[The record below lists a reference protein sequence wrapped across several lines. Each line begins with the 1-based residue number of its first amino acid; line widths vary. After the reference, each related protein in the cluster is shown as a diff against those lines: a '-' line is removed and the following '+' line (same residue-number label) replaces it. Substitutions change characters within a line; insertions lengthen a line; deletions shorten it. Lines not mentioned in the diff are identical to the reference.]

1 MSRVTG
7 VLGAGGGGAHEHSW
21 IPEQGLLG
29 VRWLVCT
36 WAWQGLLGHLFVD
49 VPGSHSDPQ
58 HGRKRRIVQGNAHL
72 GGENVSQPPPPATC
86 PSTAQYSTT
95 QHSRDPAHVPPRLS
109 VLEAS

>member
-7 VLGAGGGGAHEHSW
+7 FLGAGGGGAHEHSW

-86 PSTAQYSTT
+86 PSTAQYSTEEFLCT
-95 QHSRDPAHVPPRLS
+95 CRPDFLCWKRPEP
-109 VLEAS
+109 